1 MCNPN
6 ISGQRNSSPCR
17 LTGSLGT
24 SPHARSVLV
33 RFLSKISPS
42 DMYPSY
48 LTVFSDFSLNSFL
61 RSLPQFL
68 SQISLSDILSQ
79 IEIGHKNQVPMLLAP
94 PPKSRSFFNF
104 LAQVMILI
112 IMVKSHYKINMIIM
126 IIFKI

>member
-1 MCNPN
+1 
-6 ISGQRNSSPCR
+6 
-17 LTGSLGT
+17 
-24 SPHARSVLV
+24 
-33 RFLSKISPS
+33 
-42 DMYPSY
+42 MYPSS

-104 LAQVMILI
+104 LAQVMIMI